1 MKTNARKSLG
11 DFGESEAIRFLKNKG
26 YEIISTNYRCKYG
39 EIDIIAKDD
48 YQIVFIEVRTKKG
61 RAFGI
66 PEESVSPRKQSKMV
80 SSAQAYIQEKRLEN
94 SDWRIDVVAI
104 AIDSK
109 DKVRRIDV
117 IQNAVV
123 G

>member
-11 DFGESEAIRFLKNKG
+11 NFGESAAIKFLKDKG
-26 YEIISTNYRCKYG
+26 CEIIARNYRCRYG
-39 EIDIIAKDD
+39 EIDIVAKDD
-48 YQIVFIEVRTKKG
+48 YQLVFVEVRTKKG

-66 PEESVSPRKQSKMV
+66 PEESIALRKQSKMV
-80 SSAQAYIQEKRLEN
+80 SAAQTYIQEKGLEA
-94 SDWRIDVVAI
+94 SDWRIDVI
-104 AIDSK
+104 AIEVDSK
-109 DKVRRIDV
+109 DKVQRIDV